1 MKFTRVMILAL
12 GLALGGGL
20 LPAAAAAAGPAPQD
34 FLQKNLDEFVALLKD
49 PGYQAKEAERTR
61 AIWEIINRVF
71 DFEGISMRAVGR
83 DWKRFTPPEQAEFSK
98 AFAELLGES
107 YLKKI
112 QDGYRDEKVEL
123 TNTQMLDERKAM
135 IKSRIVRQAGDVAV
149 DYSLWDRGAGWR
161 IYDVNVEGVSLVK
174 NYRDQFGSILMKET
188 PAQLIERVK
197 QKVKDQRE
205 GKAS

>member
-1 MKFTRVMILAL
+1 
-12 GLALGGGL
+12 
-20 LPAAAAAAGPAPQD
+20 
-34 FLQKNLDEFVALLKD
+34 
-49 PGYQAKEAERTR
+49 
-61 AIWEIINRVF
+61 
-71 DFEGISMRAVGR
+71 MRAVGR